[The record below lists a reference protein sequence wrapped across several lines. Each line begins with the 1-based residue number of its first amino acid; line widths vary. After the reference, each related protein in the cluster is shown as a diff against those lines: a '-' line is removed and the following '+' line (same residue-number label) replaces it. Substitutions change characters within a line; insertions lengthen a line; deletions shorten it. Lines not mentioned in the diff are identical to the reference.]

1 MVVAQGNGG
10 RIVNDGFSLDRT
22 RRLEKERSRSRRSP
36 GKCPGPT
43 IGRTSMPA
51 SFARTDGRERERAGL
66 DRKRYGETGTRGSKL
81 HVQEKWRITSRIG
94 RSLQSICGK
103 NSGVKEGSW
112 ANHGFGKLAPGANFR
127 PASV

>member
-1 MVVAQGNGG
+1 
-10 RIVNDGFSLDRT
+10 
-22 RRLEKERSRSRRSP
+22 
-36 GKCPGPT
+36 
-43 IGRTSMPA
+43 MPA
-51 SFARTDGRERERAGL
+51 SFARTDGRETERAGL